1 MKTFNLFLSLSLI
14 FLFASSAL
22 VAQQSKVLIF
32 SKTRGFRHT
41 SIEHG
46 RTIIADLCLENN
58 IAVDSTEDASIFT
71 FNNLKKYDALIFL
84 NTTGDLFNEKQQEAL
99 IKYIQNGGGFMG
111 VHAATDAEYEW
122 EWYGKMV
129 GGYFMSHPKQQNA
142 KIKVINKDHPS
153 TSMLPDEIERWDEWY
168 NFKNVNPDITVLATL
183 DESSYEGGEMN
194 GNHPIVWC
202 HEFDGGKIFYTGFGH
217 TDATFDEPLMQKHML
232 GGILWVIGK

>member
-1 MKTFNLFLSLSLI
+1 MKTFNLFLSLCLI

-32 SKTRGFRHT
+32 SKTKGFRHA

-46 RTIIADLCLENN
+46 RTIIADLCLKNN
-58 IAVDSTEDASIFT
+58 IAVDSTEDASNFT
-71 FNNLKKYDALIFL
+71 FNNLKKYDALIFV

-99 IKYIQNGGGFMG
+99 VKYIQNGGGFMG
-111 VHAATDAEYEW
+111 IHAATDAEYEW

>member
-1 MKTFNLFLSLSLI
+1 MKTFNLFLSLCLI

-32 SKTRGFRHT
+32 SKTKGFRHA

-46 RTIIADLCLENN
+46 RTIIADLCLKNN
-58 IAVDSTEDASIFT
+58 IAVDSTEDASNFT
-71 FNNLKKYDALIFL
+71 FNNLKKYDALIFV

-99 IKYIQNGGGFMG
+99 VKYIQNGGGFMG
-111 VHAATDAEYEW
+111 IHAATDAEYEW

-142 KIKVINKDHPS
+142 KIKVIDKDHPS

>member
-1 MKTFNLFLSLSLI
+1 MKTFNLFLSLCLI

-32 SKTRGFRHT
+32 SKTKGFRHA

-46 RTIIADLCLENN
+46 RTIIADLCLKNN
-58 IAVDSTEDASIFT
+58 IAVDSTEDASNFT

-99 IKYIQNGGGFMG
+99 VKYIQNGGGFMG
-111 VHAATDAEYEW
+111 IHAATDAEYEW

-142 KIKVINKDHPS
+142 KIKVINKNHPS